1 MIKVFISIN
10 NNEEVIQL
18 PVPPEEW
25 GVTSPWNNEELSGLR
40 STIRTIGLR
49 GLRTIEINS
58 FFPAVGHDY
67 PFLQSRAMWGMDY
80 VNTIE
85 RWRYRRIPI
94 RIVIVDTDGKK
105 NVNLPV
111 TIDEFEY
118 RQRKDG
124 DIYFTL
130 RLTEFVFVDV
140 RR

>member
-1 MIKVFISIN
+1 MFLSIN

-25 GVTSPWNNEELSGLR
+25 GVSSPWNNEELSGLR
-40 STIRTIGLR
+40 STIRMIGLR
-49 GLRTIEINS
+49 GLKTIEISS
-58 FFPAVGHDY
+58 FFPSAGHDY
-67 PFLQSRAMWGMDY
+67 PFLQNRSMFGMDY

-111 TIDEFEY
+111 TIDEFDY